1 MNHANAPLVQLENLA
16 VTFLTPR
23 GAFRAVRSASL
34 EIARGEV
41 LGLVG
46 ESGCGKSTVAF
57 AMMDYLPDT
66 AQVRRSGSFRG
77 HGHIRNSP
85 APSCANCAATA
96 SPWSIRT
103 PSHRSTRPC
112 EWAHR

>member
-1 MNHANAPLVQLENLA
+1 MNHANHADNAEAPLVQLEDLA

-46 ESGCGKSTVAF
+46 ESAAVN
-57 AMMDYLPDT
+57 P
-66 AQVRRSGSFRG
+66 RSHSL
-77 HGHIRNSP
+77 
-85 APSCANCAATA
+85 
-96 SPWSIRT
+96 
-103 PSHRSTRPC
+103 
-112 EWAHR
+112 